1 VLRSGSSEERNMPT
15 VLIVDDYAAVRS
27 AIRVGLERYSFSV
40 CGEAVDGV
48 EAIEKATQ
56 LNPDFILL
64 DLAMPS
70 MNGVETAS
78 VLKGLMP
85 HVPIIAFSMYAELL
99 SNSLPS
105 TVCIDAVVAKSDGVR
120 KVVECARNLMGVA
133 AT

>member
-1 VLRSGSSEERNMPT
+1 MPT

-120 KVVECARNLMGVA
+120 KVVECARTLLGVL